1 MWWLMRQAVSRSVRN
16 SYPASHRYDD
26 TSTVTSRSPQ
36 QSVGFLPV
44 VVAALGVA
52 LLGYGALAFAASP
65 LGGAWL
71 ALSGLCLLLSGVVA
85 TPWAAHRFDLT
96 PAQQRTTALVFGVG
110 GAALLAL
117 FVVVNVASFEGGSS
131 SS

>member
-1 MWWLMRQAVSRSVRN
+1 M
-16 SYPASHRYDD
+16 
-26 TSTVTSRSPQ
+26 STVSKSPQ
-36 QSVGFLPV
+36 RSVGFLPV
-44 VVAALGVA
+44 VVAALGVV
-52 LLGYGALAFAASP
+52 LLGYGALAFASSP

-71 ALSGLCLLLSGVVA
+71 GLAGLCLLLSGVVA
-85 TPWAAHRFDLT
+85 TPWAADRFDLT

-117 FVVVNVASFEGGSS
+117 FVLVNVASFEGGSS